1 MVSREEGMEEIK
13 KDILG
18 CYKNPNCQ
26 LKAQRFEGEEGVGS
40 GPVREFLLCA
50 MKIPE
55 EGIGQEG
62 KQVISF
68 EGEDDHKVPVHNQA
82 LRYTGAFRASGRMIG
97 HSILHGGPF
106 LYDLSTAVKR
116 YWATMGSDKIEDN
129 DLATQP
135 LPLILEDIPDLVRDI
150 LTLNLDITYLR

>member
-1 MVSREEGMEEIK
+1 MIPSKRFMVSREEGMEEIK

-26 LKAQRFEGEEGVGS
+26 LKAQCFEGEEGAGS

-50 MKIPE
+50 MKVPE
-55 EGIGQEG
+55 EGIGKEG
-62 KQVISF
+62 KPVISV
-68 EGEDDHKVPVHNQA
+68 EGEDDYKV
-82 LRYTGAFRASGRMIG
+82 
-97 HSILHGGPF
+97 
-106 LYDLSTAVKR
+106 STAVKQ

-135 LPLILEDIPDLVRDI
+135 LPLILEDIPDLE
-150 LTLNLDITYLR
+150 LRS

>member
-26 LKAQRFEGEEGVGS
+26 LKAQCFEGEEGAGS

-50 MKIPE
+50 MKVPE
-55 EGIGQEG
+55 EGIGKEG
-62 KQVISF
+62 KPVISV
-68 EGEDDHKVPVHNQA
+68 EGEDDYKV
-82 LRYTGAFRASGRMIG
+82 
-97 HSILHGGPF
+97 
-106 LYDLSTAVKR
+106 STAVKQ